1 MLMSGKVLS
10 LSPSSSSPSSNT
22 SIPTSSSK
30 PNSPLNA
37 SSPSAGSQ
45 NNFTGYS
52 SPSYRDKFSPTSTS
66 SSFFSSSSPGHQ
78 SSTLLNS
85 WSSRPLGSHNF
96 RNTTSNVNS
105 RSNSTI
111 SGSISTSYDTTST
124 NNKSTATGPETINCD
139 NIGKSSKRKREE
151 WTHVNNVLN
160 RYSSHFYLT

>member
-22 SIPTSSSK
+22 SIPASSSK

-37 SSPSAGSQ
+37 SSPSTGSQ

-52 SPSYRDKFSPTSTS
+52 SPSSRDKFSPTSVS
-66 SSFFSSSSPGHQ
+66 SSFFSSSSPSHQ

-96 RNTTSNVNS
+96 RNTTSHVNS

-111 SGSISTSYDTTST
+111 SLSESCQCGVTQKMCQRLTSSGLIRRLLLKCRVTRSC
-124 NNKSTATGPETINCD
+124 SQSC
-139 NIGKSSKRKREE
+139 SKVKI
-151 WTHVNNVLN
+151 T
-160 RYSSHFYLT
+160 